1 MPFASAVTYFQEHDL
16 DLNHYLQPHPLS
28 TFFLRMEGEA
38 LKGAGIHGGD
48 ILVVDRTRTAVANN
62 LIIAEINGQ
71 LLARR
76 FLVRNKQTLL
86 GTDNPRQPP
95 YLLQPEDTFAVWGVI
110 TSVIRKLL

>member
-28 TFFLRMEGEA
+28 TYFLHMEGDS
-38 LKGAGIHGGD
+38 LKANGIYSGD
-48 ILVVDRTRTAVANN
+48 ILVVDRTRTAVTNN
-62 LIIAEINGQ
+62 LIIAEINGE

-76 FLVRNKQTLL
+76 LIIKGKLTFLS
-86 GTDNPRQPP
+86 TDAPHRQP
-95 YLLQPEDTFAVWGVI
+95 YLLQSEDTFAVWGVI

>member
-28 TFFLRMEGEA
+28 TYFLRMEGEA
-38 LKGAGIHGGD
+38 LKDAGIHGGD
-48 ILVVDRTRTAVANN
+48 ILVVDRTRTAATNN

-86 GTDNPRQPP
+86 GTDNPHQPP
-95 YLLQPEDTFAVWGVI
+95 YLLHPEDTFAVWGVI